1 MNEKC
6 SKVLYQL
13 INSKDIV
20 PKAIQKWKTE
30 LSLHLDINDS
40 VKDYFKVCFKTT
52 TDTSIQLL
60 QYRILHRILP
70 TNYYLKK
77 IKVISYDVCAFR
89 KEDVE
94 TIQRDLI
101 HQFFYFLQVHF
112 VISEHTRR
120 FYQVHSEISEPR
132 KRFPPVH
139 SAISEPTKRFDVDV
153 QGRERSD
160 VHGGVGGDRG
170 EGLHVVGNHEVHLHH
185 SLLVIPSH
193 PGDNGHQPRAY
204 HRHLHSEC
212 VLFKNVVEQF
222 M

>member
-77 IKVISYDVCAFR
+77 INVISYDVCTFC
-89 KEDVE
+89 KENVE
-94 TIQRDLI
+94 TIQ
-101 HQFFYFLQVHF
+101 HVFM
-112 VISEHTRR
+112 TC
-120 FYQVHSEISEPR
+120 SEILPIWNNLSMYILKKKKFQIELALMLKMYYFGELPFSSYN
-132 KRFPPVH
+132 KVVNFIINTFLIVQNKTKKLTLLECYIIYH
-139 SAISEPTKRFDVDV
+139 SNIK
-153 QGRERSD
+153 
-160 VHGGVGGDRG
+160 
-170 EGLHVVGNHEVHLHH
+170 L
-185 SLLVIPSH
+185 
-193 PGDNGHQPRAY
+193 
-204 HRHLHSEC
+204 
-212 VLFKNVVEQF
+212 KNI
-222 M
+222 